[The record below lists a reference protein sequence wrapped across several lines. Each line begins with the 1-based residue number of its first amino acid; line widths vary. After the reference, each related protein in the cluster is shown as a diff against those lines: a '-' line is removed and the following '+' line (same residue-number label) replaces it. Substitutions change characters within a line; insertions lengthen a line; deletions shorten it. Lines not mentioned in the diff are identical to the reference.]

1 MSEAI
6 PGPSTAKRPA
16 DAMKKL
22 VALCKSRGFVFQSSE
37 IYGGLK
43 SAYDY
48 GPLGAELK
56 RNLMGEWWRDM
67 VTTRENVV
75 GIDASII
82 MHPEVW
88 RASGH
93 AAGFSDPLVD
103 CKVSKERFRADKAP
117 RPAPGA
123 ELPISCPDK
132 GVAKGWAESISKQF
146 GVELER
152 DGNVLRG
159 LRAISDKEFGF
170 FPRGAQEAAKR
181 WPWRGYV
188 GPLFG
193 SPFLSEERQFNLMFR
208 TALGAVDPMQE
219 VATVLGELTA
229 QADLAAAVRQRF
241 PAEAADPGH
250 IIARAL
256 NDGDRGRLLRAVI
269 EAISTPSMAY
279 LRPETA
285 QAMFVQFKNV
295 LDSQGLKPPFG
306 IAQQGKSFRNEVTV
320 EHFIFR
326 SCEFEQMEMEF
337 FCEPGTQREWMA
349 YWKEQ
354 RMNWWQRYANYKE
367 DFRFRQHAKDEMA
380 FYADDCY
387 DVEYQYPW
395 GWGEL
400 EGIASR
406 TDYDLTQHEKHSG
419 VTLQYVDQEKA
430 GPDGKKPWKYKP
442 YVIEPAA
449 GATRA
454 LLCFLLDAY
463 HEEERRTASGETEL
477 RTVLKLHPRLAPIKC
492 AVLPLVRKDGMP
504 EKARTIITAML
515 KAGINAKYDE
525 KHAIGKRYARH
536 DEIGTPWCVTV
547 DGQTLTDG
555 TVTLRDRD
563 TTLQVRVQIDEVV
576 ATIRARLDA

>member
-1 MSEAI
+1 MPLSDA
-6 PGPSTAKRPA
+6 PKAHPA
-16 DAMKKL
+16 DVMKKL
-22 VALCKSRGFVFQSSE
+22 VALCKNRGFVFQSSE

-82 MHPEVW
+82 MHPNVW

-93 AAGFSDPLVD
+93 AAGFADPLVD

-117 RPAPGA
+117 RPAPGDA
-123 ELPISCPDK
+123 LPITCADK
-132 GVAKGWAESISKQF
+132 GVAKDWAERIAKDYE
-146 GVELER
+146 VELDR
-152 DGNVLRG
+152 DGNVLHG
-159 LRAISDKEFGF
+159 LKAISTTEFGF
-170 FPRGAQEAAKR
+170 FPKGATAPSKTWAF
-181 WPWRGYV
+181 RGYV
-188 GPLFG
+188 GPTFG
-193 SPFLSEERQFNLMFR
+193 CPFLTEEKQFNLMFR
-208 TALGAVDPMQE
+208 TSLGPVDQMGDIALAI
-219 VATVLGELTA
+219 GELTA
-229 QADLAAAVRQRF
+229 APDLAAAVRARYGKACDEGVLAKAL
-241 PAEAADPGH
+241 AENDRAR
-250 IIARAL
+250 II
-256 NDGDRGRLLRAVI
+256 RAVM
-269 EAISTPSMAY
+269 EHLSQASLAY

-295 LDSQGLKPPFG
+295 LDSSGMKPPFG
-306 IAQQGKSFRNEVTV
+306 IAQMGKSFRNEVTV

-337 FCEPGTQREWMA
+337 FCEPGTQKEWMA
-349 YWKEQ
+349 FWKEA
-354 RMNWWQRYANYKE
+354 RMSWWTRFANYPG
-367 DFRFRQHAKDEMA
+367 DFKFRQHAKDEMA

-387 DVEYQYPW
+387 DVEYKYPW

-406 TDYDLTQHEKHSG
+406 TDYDLSQHEKHSG

-442 YVIEPAA
+442 FVIEPAA

-454 LLCFLLDAY
+454 VLCFLLDAY
-463 HEEERRTASGETEL
+463 HEEERTTATGEKEV

-492 AVLPLVRKDGMP
+492 AVLPLVKKDGMP
-504 EKARTIITAML
+504 EKAREIIAALL
-515 KAGINAKYDE
+515 KAGVNAKYDE
-525 KHAIGKRYARH
+525 KASIGKRYAKH
-536 DEIGTPWCVTV
+536 DEIGTPWCITV
-547 DGQTLTDG
+547 DGDTVANG

-563 TTLQVRVQIDEVV
+563 TTEQIKLPVAEVV
-576 ATIRARLDA
+576 ARIKERLEA